1 MQTND
6 KDLEIGVTNGTTKT
20 KKTAMGLQHNLS
32 KRTSVEYQRLSVTN
46 GSSNIA
52 LGGAAGKNFGDIT
65 GSSYYVGV
73 RHTF

>member
-6 KDLEIGVTNGTTKT
+6 KDLEIGKTDGSTKV
-20 KKTAMGLQHNLS
+20 KKTAVGLQYNLS
-32 KRTSVEYQRLSVTN
+32 KRTSVEYQRSSVTN

-52 LGGAAGKNFGDIT
+52 LGGTAGKQFGDIT
-65 GSSYYVGV
+65 GSSYYVGM